1 MSSSR
6 ERRSN
11 RLASPRPRTRASSS
25 KGGARSLVGWGL
37 LALHAI
43 VLAAMLL
50 QPAAA
55 RADDLS
61 FELPVFGHTTFSMTS
76 TTTARYRGNNYD
88 ANLFDDDFA
97 SLQQRFDLA
106 LQGDELRLE
115 IRFDTFL
122 PFGFERVVSPAGVDP
137 LPLSSWFG
145 NQAENGCAPA
155 REESCYLSWDVRPER
170 IVLRWDHESWSVELG
185 DTQLV
190 IGRGV
195 ALSFRKVDLLG
206 VDNALRGAHVRF
218 DDGHFRFRLHTG
230 LANPQNQDPITLRIF
245 QDPADIVAAATIGA
259 TFGPGD
265 MFSISGHAVRV
276 WFEEDG
282 RDFFIHQGD
291 LHYDRSVDVLGWT
304 FEAPSL
310 ADGHLALY
318 AEANGLRRTT
328 EVAAVED
335 HEYGRGAYA
344 SAQILADEL
353 TILVEWKDYTN
364 FLVAPTTLEGNP
376 YRIYSAAP
384 SLEFDGPQR
393 LRVIGNQ
400 RGGSI
405 RIDYAFLPGP
415 WQFSVNGSFFGLN
428 EEPLRDPWSGILVT
442 HGWLTLQKR
451 QEYGE
456 GLNWSVNASAGY
468 RQETLLHD
476 EPIAMRHAG
485 DLDRRMVHAMADFT
499 FSEGEHSFDLVLDHR
514 FEQEFSFDS
523 LRDFQVGG
531 FSVTYTYNIQLAVS
545 AVVRWTDYKPGENR
559 AREQQYGVSVT
570 DTPGQFTF
578 HPGTLYPSLEVRWNF
593 DPGTFIRGF
602 VGATPGG
609 TICSGGV
616 CREVPP
622 YEGVLLQFVG
632 RL

>member
-1 MSSSR
+1 V
-6 ERRSN
+6 
-11 RLASPRPRTRASSS
+11 
-25 KGGARSLVGWGL
+25 GARTFVRPALGATSTLAILAALVG
-37 LALHAI
+37 A
-43 VLAAMLL
+43 
-50 QPAAA
+50 PAA
-55 RADDLS
+55 RADDYS
-61 FELPVFGHTTFSMTS
+61 FDLPVFGRTTFSMTS

-88 ANLFDDDFA
+88 TNLFDDDFG

-115 IRFDTFL
+115 VRLDTFL
-122 PFGFERVVSPAGVDP
+122 PFGFERSITLPGSGMAT
-137 LPLSSWFG
+137 PLSSWFG
-145 NQAENGCAPA
+145 PQAENGCIEG
-155 REESCYLSWDVRPER
+155 REASCYLSWDVRPER

-190 IGRGV
+190 LGRGV

-245 QDPADIVAAATIGA
+245 QDPADLVAAATIGA
-259 TFGPGD
+259 TFGPSD
-265 MFSISGHAVRV
+265 MFQLSGHAVRV
-276 WFEEDG
+276 WFEEEG
-282 RDFFIHQGD
+282 RDFFMQTSE
-291 LHYDRSVDVLGWT
+291 LTYDRSVDVLGWT
-304 FEAPSL
+304 LEAPAL

-318 AEANGLRRTT
+318 AEANGLRRTIQRST
-328 EVAAVED
+328 GMGLGPEE
-335 HEYGRGAYA
+335 HEFGRGLYA
-344 SAQILADEL
+344 SAQILADDL
-353 TILVEWKDYTN
+353 TVLVEWKDYTN
-364 FLVAPTTLEGNP
+364 FLVARDTLEGDP
-376 YRIYSAAP
+376 WRIYSAAP

-400 RGGSI
+400 RGGSV
-405 RIDYAFLPGP
+405 RVDYAFSPGP

-428 EEPLRDPWSGILVT
+428 EEPLRDPFDGILVT

-456 GLNWSVNASAGY
+456 NQINWSVNASAGY

-476 EPIAMRHAG
+476 VPNANPMFARHRG
-485 DLDRRMVHAMADFT
+485 DLDRRMIHGMIDAT
-499 FSEGEHSFDLVLDHR
+499 FGQGEHSFDVVLDHR
-514 FEQEFSFDS
+514 FEEEFSFDS
-523 LRDFQVGG
+523 VRDFQVGG
-531 FSVTYTYNIQLAVS
+531 LSITYTYNIQLAVS
-545 AVVRWTDYKPGENR
+545 AVLRWTDYKPGENL
-559 AREQQYGVSVT
+559 ARERQYGIDVMEG
-570 DTPGQFTF
+570 PGAF
-578 HPGTLYPSLEVRWNF
+578 HPGTLYPSLEIRWNF
-593 DPGTFIRGF
+593 DPGTFLRGF

-622 YEGVLLQFVG
+622 FEGVLLQFVG

>member
-1 MSSSR
+1 MTTP
-6 ERRSN
+6 RSH
-11 RLASPRPRTRASSS
+11 RAPASTV
-25 KGGARSLVGWGL
+25 GARSFGVAAILV
-37 LALHAI
+37 AASAS
-43 VLAAMLL
+43 VLAPSSAH
-50 QPAAA
+50 
-55 RADDLS
+55 ADDFS
-61 FELPVFGHTTFSMTS
+61 FDLPVFGHTTFSMTS

-88 ANLFDDDFA
+88 TNLFDDDFG

-115 IRFDTFL
+115 VRLDTFL
-122 PFGFERVVSPAGVDP
+122 PFGFERTVTLPGSGTVTP
-137 LPLSSWFG
+137 LASWFG
-145 NQAENGCAPA
+145 DQAQNGCTPG
-155 REESCYLSWDVRPER
+155 REASCYLSWDVRPER

-245 QDPADIVAAATIGA
+245 QDPADIVAAGTVGV
-259 TFGPGD
+259 TFGPSD
-265 MFSISGHAVRV
+265 MFALSGHAVRV
-276 WFEEDG
+276 WFEEEG
-282 RDFFIHQGD
+282 RDFFTHTGE
-291 LHYDRSVDVLGWT
+291 LRYDRSVDVLGWT

-328 EVAAVED
+328 QRSTGTGGLGPEE
-335 HEYGRGAYA
+335 HEFGRGIYA
-344 SAQILADEL
+344 SAQLLADNL
-353 TILVEWKDYTN
+353 TVLVEWKDYTN

-376 YRIYSAAP
+376 WRIYSAAP

-400 RGGSI
+400 RGGSV
-405 RIDYAFLPGP
+405 RVDYAFLPGP

-428 EEPLRDPWSGILVT
+428 EENLRDPFDGILVT

-456 GLNWSVNASAGY
+456 GLNWSVNASAGF

-476 EPIAMRHAG
+476 VTGTTRHRG
-485 DLDRRMVHAMADFT
+485 DMDRRMIHGMLDVT
-499 FSEGEHSFDLVLDHR
+499 LSEGEHSFDIVLDQR
-514 FEQEFSFDS
+514 YEQEVPFDS
-523 LRDFQVGG
+523 VRDFQVGG
-531 FSVTYTYNIQLAVS
+531 VSLTYTYNIQLALS
-545 AVVRWTDYKPGENR
+545 LGLRWTNYKVGENVAR
-559 AREQQYGVSVT
+559 AQRDYNFLGGEM
-570 DTPGQFTF
+570 
-578 HPGTLYPSLEVRWNF
+578 YPSLEVRWNF
-593 DPGTFIRGF
+593 DPGTFLRGF
-602 VGATPGG
+602 VGTTPGG

-622 YEGVLLQFVG
+622 FEGVLLQFVG

>member
-1 MSSSR
+1 VR
-6 ERRSN
+6 PFVRRC
-11 RLASPRPRTRASSS
+11 SPLTA
-25 KGGARSLVGWGL
+25 L
-37 LALHAI
+37 LACLS
-43 VLAAMLL
+43 LATLATSA
-50 QPAAA
+50 PAH
-55 RADDLS
+55 ADDLS
-61 FELPVFGHTTFSMTS
+61 FDLPVFGRTTFSMTS

-88 ANLFDDDFA
+88 TNLFDDDFG

-115 IRFDTFL
+115 VRLDTFL
-122 PFGFERVVSPAGVDP
+122 PFGFERSITLPGAGMST
-137 LPLSSWFG
+137 PLSSWFG
-145 NQAENGCAPA
+145 SQAENGCIAG
-155 REESCYLSWDVRPER
+155 REASCYLSWDVRPER

-190 IGRGV
+190 LGRGV

-245 QDPADIVAAATIGA
+245 QDPADLVAAATIGG
-259 TFGPGD
+259 TFGPND
-265 MFSISGHAVRV
+265 MFQLSGHAVRV
-276 WFEEDG
+276 WFEEEG
-282 RDFFIHQGD
+282 RDFFMQTGE
-291 LHYDRSVDVLGWT
+291 LTYDRSVDVLGWT
-304 FEAPSL
+304 LEAPAL

-318 AEANGLRRTT
+318 AEANGLRRTIQRST
-328 EVAAVED
+328 GMGLGPEE
-335 HEYGRGAYA
+335 HEFGRGIYG
-344 SAQILADEL
+344 SAQILADDL
-353 TILVEWKDYTN
+353 TVLVEWKDYTN
-364 FLVAPTTLEGNP
+364 FLVARETLEGDP
-376 YRIYSAAP
+376 WRIYSAAP

-400 RGGSI
+400 RGGSV
-405 RIDYAFLPGP
+405 RVDYAFSPGP

-428 EEPLRDPWSGILVT
+428 EEPLRDPFDGILVT

-456 GLNWSVNASAGY
+456 NQINWSVNASAGY

-476 EPIAMRHAG
+476 VPNANPMFVRHRG
-485 DLDRRMVHAMADFT
+485 DLDRRMIHGMIDAT
-499 FSEGEHSFDLVLDHR
+499 LGQGEHSFDVVLDHR
-514 FEQEFSFDS
+514 FEEEFSFDS
-523 LRDFQVGG
+523 VRDFQVGG
-531 FSVTYTYNIQLAVS
+531 LSITYTYNIQLAVS
-545 AVVRWTDYKPGENR
+545 AVLRWTDYKPGENL
-559 AREQQYGVSVT
+559 ARERQYGINVMEG
-570 DTPGQFTF
+570 PGAF
-578 HPGTLYPSLEVRWNF
+578 HPGTLYPSLEIRWNF
-593 DPGTFIRGF
+593 DPGTFLRGF

-622 YEGVLLQFVG
+622 FEGVLLQFVG